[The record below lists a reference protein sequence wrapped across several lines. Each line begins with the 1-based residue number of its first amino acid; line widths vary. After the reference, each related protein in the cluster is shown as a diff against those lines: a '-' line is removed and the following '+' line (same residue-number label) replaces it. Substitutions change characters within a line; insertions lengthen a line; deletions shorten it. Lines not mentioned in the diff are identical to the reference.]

1 MQLKVEGTK
10 DYYFL
15 ATHDMPEFMVI
26 ASLAMLVLVKSFAR
40 DNIKFE
46 DSKHSNR
53 VVLLVHASGW
63 LTTRDEVS
71 SYLKSVP

>member
-10 DYYFL
+10 DYCFL
-15 ATHDMPEFMVI
+15 ATHDMPESMVI
-26 ASLAMLVLVKSFAR
+26 ASLAMLVLVK
-40 DNIKFE
+40 KFK
-46 DSKHSNR
+46 DSKYSNR

-63 LTTRDEVS
+63 LTTQDRVS